1 MQVENTAH
9 LPPSQDA
16 AKRLQ
21 AFSDK
26 VESLTSQ
33 FRQQQHGPPEKSTR
47 LNTDCSAAGN
57 FQVKRSKARSTDG
70 KRTFSVRSRT
80 LSACQL
86 LCVFNTYMSS
96 LVVSTTFPFVFV
108 SVSQNVAR
116 QVLTQSQVWQNACY
130 SKNIDWKPITAKIVS
145 TLPQLLGRE
154 AEVIDRCTKM
164 LQNRREYLRRTG
176 QARAH
181 TQFAAAVSPEKRKPA
196 DPERVN
202 SGGGRRVT
210 PIQALQKCS
219 SACCPV

>member
-70 KRTFSVRSRT
+70 KRTFS
-80 LSACQL
+80 
-86 LCVFNTYMSS
+86 
-96 LVVSTTFPFVFV
+96 
-108 SVSQNVAR
+108 NVAR